1 MTLDELKN
9 KVRSSIASDQTRE
22 ALDAIARWAHGNGM
36 DQTKSDIAL
45 LQGDLKSLDRERNL
59 GLLSHSDATLRQN
72 QLNNRVLGLL
82 ASLETTSDSNSSDH
96 ITINK
101 TITVPKDFKGG
112 VISNVIPPMTPDQ
125 FKTVKEQVPITPTIY
140 FSYAWGDEQE
150 TGESREQIVH
160 DLYLSL
166 KDDGYP
172 VMRDKEDVDYRD
184 LISDFMKQIGKGDCI
199 VVAISDK
206 YLKSEYCMFEM
217 YEIYRNSKREKA
229 PFLDKIFPIRVESIA
244 LSQPKV
250 LASYFQ
256 YWLEKEKE
264 WEELIKMFGTR
275 ISSEQQNQYRRVKE
289 IAHELGDFLSFLN
302 DMNAKSKAILSKD
315 NFAEIK
321 KAIQAKSG
329 RA

>member
-1 MTLDELKN
+1 MTLNELKS
-9 KVRSSIASDQTRE
+9 KIRTFIASAQTKE

-36 DQTKSDIAL
+36 EQTKGDIAL
-45 LQGDLKSLDRERNL
+45 LQGDLKLLDRERNL

-72 QLNNRVLGLL
+72 QLNNKVLGLL
-82 ASLETTSDSNSSDH
+82 ASLETTSGSNSSDH

-112 VISNVIPPMTPDQ
+112 VISNIISPL
-125 FKTVKEQVPITPTIY
+125 PTDVVSSEPVETGIY
-140 FSYAWGDEQE
+140 FSYAWGDEHE

-160 DLYLSL
+160 DLYQSL
-166 KDDGYP
+166 KTDGYR
-172 VMRDKEDVDYRD
+172 VLRDKEDVDYKG

-206 YLKSEYCMFEM
+206 YLKSENCMFEM
-217 YEIYRNSKREKA
+217 YEIYRNSKLEKGT
-229 PFLDKIFPIRVESIA
+229 FLDKIFPIRVESIA

-302 DMNAKSKAILSKD
+302 DMNAKSKAMLSKD